1 MTEWSSA
8 PPLYSQRNKLKN
20 TILISLTLLFLI
32 GCNGTK
38 PSPKNDSITK
48 VENTK
53 PSEEYER
60 TVSYQ
65 DIIMKINDINT
76 NKKTNKRVKNIV
88 KEYQYN
94 VSDDDSKNSARKKA
108 LTQVKVLILE
118 EIGVFVESYLELN
131 SVVADKKY
139 QKYFKEEIKN
149 LTAGII
155 KTKILDEKFDGKTYY
170 VKASVLVDPDSVSE
184 GISEILKIKANK
196 SEINKLTKLLKTKEH
211 EIDMRSSETITLQK
225 KITKQELING
235 AKEQELKKIQL
246 RLQKAQKLL
255 NRYQKEESILN
266 NKLSKIERQVYNALE
281 RQRKKTQK
289 ACSIQRGILKNDVI
303 SIIGNPDAIP
313 CGSDTKPS
321 NFSINYRNCNNWYYG
336 NSIVTFNDA
345 GIVSNI
351 SGCR

>member
-1 MTEWSSA
+1 
-8 PPLYSQRNKLKN
+8 LKK
-20 TILISLTLLFLI
+20 ILVTLLTLTFFI
-32 GCNGTK
+32 GCNGNQPTPENITIK
-38 PSPKNDSITK
+38 KAEKEQPKK
-48 VENTK
+48 
-53 PSEEYER
+53 EYER

-131 SVVADKKY
+131 TIVEDKKY

-155 KTKILDEKFDGKTYY
+155 KTKIIDEKFDGKTYY

-196 SEINKLTKLLKTKEH
+196 SEISKLQKLLQSKEQ

-225 KITKQELING
+225 KITKQEFINR
-235 AKEQELKKIQL
+235 AKEKELKEIQL
-246 RLQKAQKLL
+246 KLQKAQNQLHK
-255 NRYQKEESILN
+255 YKKEEISLN
-266 NKLSKIERQVYNALE
+266 SELGRVQLKVQQAMQRIQNQSK
-281 RQRKKTQK
+281 K
-289 ACSIQRGILKNDVI
+289 ACLMKTGMTKQEVRRIL
-303 SIIGNPDAIP
+303 
-313 CGSDTKPS
+313 GSPAGATRTYGSSCSASYSLNSGSCTKWHYGVVTLYFQES
-321 NFSINYRNCNNWYYG
+321 GLLSGRKGCN
-336 NSIVTFNDA
+336 
-345 GIVSNI
+345 
-351 SGCR
+351 